1 MQRIGEKRLN
11 SMFKMIFEQIP
22 VGLMQNFSYLI
33 GDEDSKE
40 AAIVDPGWEI
50 EKILEIAKKHG
61 LNVKYILITHSHY
74 DHIDKVK
81 EIADA
86 TDATVYVHKEDADEI
101 KNRGVDKIKT
111 IKENDEITIG
121 KMKIKVLHTPG
132 HSPGSVCYL
141 VENKLITGDTLFVE
155 NIGRTDLPGGD
166 PKIIAESL
174 KKLKKLDE
182 NIEVYP
188 GHDYGSVKHS
198 TIKHEKKNNPH
209 MSVGL

>member
-1 MQRIGEKRLN
+1 MQRIGERKLICL
-11 SMFKMIFEQIP
+11 SKMIFEQIP
-22 VGLMQNFSYLI
+22 VGPMQNFSYLI
-33 GDEDSKE
+33 GDSKE
-40 AAIVDPGWEI
+40 AAVVDPGWEI
-50 EKILEIAKKHG
+50 DKILIIAKKHD
-61 LNVKYILITHSHY
+61 LNVKYILVTHSHY

-81 EIADA
+81 EMADA

-141 VENKLITGDTLFVE
+141 VDNKLITGDTLFVE

-166 PKIIAESL
+166 PRVIAESL
-174 KKLKKLDE
+174 KRLKKLDE

-188 GHDYGSVKHS
+188 GHDYGSVPHS
-198 TIKHEKKNNPH
+198 SIAHEKKYNLH
-209 MSVGL
+209 MK